1 MWHVMNMICSVI
13 FLVLILFKG
22 ALDYESFST
31 ALYGESDL

>member
-1 MWHVMNMICSVI
+1 MSLYRGADVPE
-13 FLVLILFKG
+13 G